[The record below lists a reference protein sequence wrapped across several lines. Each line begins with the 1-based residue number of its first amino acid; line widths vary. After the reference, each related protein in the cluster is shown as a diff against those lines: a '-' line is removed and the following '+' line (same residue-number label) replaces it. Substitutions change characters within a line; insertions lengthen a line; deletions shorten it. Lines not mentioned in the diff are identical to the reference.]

1 MVVTHFHLSDLE
13 MKISAAKKQNNQILP
28 ARSRLWTPRKL
39 PDLIAWN
46 SVRTLQRLTADA
58 TTEFFYDV
66 SGNVN
71 ALRQTAEAKQPT
83 VKASSNFGNL
93 KVLDF
98 DGTNDFMV
106 KSTPPDSLDIG
117 DGDFF
122 FCAAIAAATDTSN
135 QTIMSL
141 QRESADELRLFLT
154 AAGVF
159 TFRITGSEI
168 ASAAGDLEGSVNLV
182 YAERI
187 NGSMKVYVNG
197 TVGNVTDTS
206 TSDITSDTATCLG
219 SLNSTGAQFF
229 DGQIAEVVYGGST
242 SKGIMDDERRQKLE
256 GYMAHRCKIP
266 KRLVST
272 HPYRFGPPRF

>member
-1 MVVTHFHLSDLE
+1 
-13 MKISAAKKQNNQILP
+13 MKSSAIKTQNNQAMTLG
-28 ARSRLWTPRKL
+28 SRLWTPREL
-39 PDLIAWN
+39 PHLIAWHSLRILE
-46 SVRTLQRLTADA
+46 SVSADA

-66 SGNVN
+66 SGNGN
-71 ALRQTAEAKQPT
+71 ALRQTATAKQPT
-83 VKASSNFGNL
+83 VKVSSDFGNL

-98 DGTNDFMV
+98 DGSNDLL
-106 KSTPPDSLDIG
+106 KNDPPPDSLDIA

-135 QTIMSL
+135 QSIMSL
-141 QRESADELRLFLT
+141 HRESADEFRLFLT
-154 AAGVF
+154 SAGVF

-197 TVGNVTDTS
+197 TVGNNTDTS
-206 TSDITSDTATCLG
+206 TSAITSNTATCLG
-219 SLNSTGAQFF
+219 SLNSTGAQFY

-242 SKGIMDDERRQKLE
+242 SKGIMDDNQRQLLE
-256 GYMAHRCKIP
+256 GYMAHRCNISS
-266 KRLVST
+266 RLVST
-272 HPYRFGPPRF
+272 HPYKYGPPRK

>member
-1 MVVTHFHLSDLE
+1 
-13 MKISAAKKQNNQILP
+13 MKPTAIKKQNRQILP
-28 ARSRLWTPRKL
+28 SGSRLWTPTRLKH
-39 PDLIAWN
+39 LIAWH
-46 SVRTLQRLTADA
+46 SVRRFENVAADSA
-58 TTEFFYDV
+58 QEFWYGTVDV
-66 SGNVN
+66 SSNT
-71 ALRQTAEAKQPT
+71 LRQTEEAKRPLA
-83 VKASSNFGNL
+83 KISSNFGNR

-98 DGTNDFMV
+98 DGSNDFMTNT
-106 KSTPPDSLDIG
+106 TPPDSLDIG

-197 TVGNVTDTS
+197 TVGSNTDSS
-206 TSDITSDTATCLG
+206 TSDITSNTATCLG
-219 SLNSTGAQFF
+219 SLNSTGAQFYE
-229 DGQIAEVVYGGST
+229 GQIAEVVYGGST
-242 SKGIMDDERRQKLE
+242 SKGIMDDNKRQRLE
-256 GYMAHRCKIP
+256 GYMAHRCKIS
-266 KRLVST
+266 KRLASN
-272 HPYRFGPPRF
+272 HPYRKSPPRF